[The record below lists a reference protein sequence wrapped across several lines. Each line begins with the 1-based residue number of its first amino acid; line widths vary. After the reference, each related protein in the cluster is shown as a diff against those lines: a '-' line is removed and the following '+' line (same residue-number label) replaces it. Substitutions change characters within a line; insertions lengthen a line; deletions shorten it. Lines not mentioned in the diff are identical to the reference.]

1 MTMLRPVLRRS
12 VRLSAAFLV
21 AVGLGTP
28 TQAQDRLN
36 GFADRILATHNEE
49 RARLGI
55 APLRW
60 SPVLE
65 ANAGQWAAHLATL
78 NMLEHD
84 NSLDVEGE
92 NLWRGS
98 KDAYT
103 PEDMVMLWI
112 DERAAFRNGVFP
124 DVSVSG
130 QWEDVG
136 HYTQVIWRNTA
147 QVGCA
152 LSVAGGEDEVLVC
165 RYMEGGNFEG
175 EKTF

>member
-1 MTMLRPVLRRS
+1 MEMLRLATRRS
-12 VRLSAAFLV
+12 TRISAAFV
-21 AVGLGTP
+21 MACCAGVP
-28 TQAQDRLN
+28 AQAQDRL
-36 GFADRILATHNEE
+36 GDFDARVLATHNEE

-55 APLRW
+55 GPLSW
-60 SPVLE
+60 SPALA
-65 ANAGQWAAHLATL
+65 ANAARWAAHLSTL
-78 NMLEHD
+78 TVLEHD
-84 NSLDVEGE
+84 GSLDLEGE

-112 DERAAFRNGVFP
+112 DERAAFQNGVFP
-124 DVSVSG
+124 DVSKSG

-136 HYTQVIWRNTA
+136 HYTQVIWRSTA

-152 LSVAGGEDEVLVC
+152 LTVAGGEDEVLVC

-175 EKTF
+175 EMTY

>member
-1 MTMLRPVLRRS
+1 MKGMRMLVLRRS
-12 VRLSAAFLV
+12 VELLAAVFVVLCS
-21 AVGLGTP
+21 GTP
-28 TQAQDRLN
+28 AQAQDRLS

-60 SPVLE
+60 SPALE

-78 NMLEHD
+78 NVLEHD

-103 PEDMVMLWI
+103 PEDMVLLWI
-112 DERAAFRNGVFP
+112 DERVAFRNGVFP
-124 DVSVSG
+124 DVSKSG

-147 QVGCA
+147 MVGCA
-152 LSVAGGEDEVLVC
+152 LTTAGGEDEVLVC
-165 RYMEGGNFEG
+165 RYM
-175 EKTF
+175 

>member
-1 MTMLRPVLRRS
+1 MLRLVLRRA
-12 VRLSAAFLV
+12 LCWPAALLAPLLAGV
-21 AVGLGTP
+21 PLPA
-28 TQAQDRLN
+28 QADA
-36 GFADRILATHNEE
+36 FADRILATHNEE

-55 APLRW
+55 PPLRW
-60 SPVLE
+60 SAALA
-65 ANAGQWAAHLATL
+65 ANAAAWAAHLSTL
-78 NMLEHD
+78 PVLEHD
-84 NSLDVEGE
+84 NSLDIEGE
-92 NLWRGS
+92 NLWRGTGGG
-98 KDAYT
+98 AYT
-103 PEDMVMLWI
+103 PEDMVTLWI

-124 DVSVSG
+124 DVSTSG

-152 LSVAGGEDEVLVC
+152 LGEAGEDQVLVC